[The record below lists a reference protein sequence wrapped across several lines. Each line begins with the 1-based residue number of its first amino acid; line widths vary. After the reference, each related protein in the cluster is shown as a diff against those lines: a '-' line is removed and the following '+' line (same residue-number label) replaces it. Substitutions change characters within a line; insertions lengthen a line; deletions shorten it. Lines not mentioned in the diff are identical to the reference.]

1 MGRSPS
7 DIGTRIVHAARR
19 RFLLEGVDG
28 ASLRGIA
35 RDAKTSIGMIYYY
48 FPAKNDLFL
57 AVVEEIYV
65 ALLADLESRLDR
77 ARPVRERIRL
87 LYERLGALSE
97 SEKQVLRLV
106 VREALASRDRLESL
120 IDRFQRGHLPLVFQ
134 LVKDGTSE
142 GLFRTDLPSALI
154 LGALMAI
161 GGPAQMVLG
170 IAERHLP
177 SRALPRAPERVK
189 TLVDILLT
197 GIGGAGRMRQ
207 R

>member
-1 MGRSPS
+1 MGRSGS
-7 DIGTRIVHAARR
+7 GIETRIVHAARR

-48 FPAKNDLFL
+48 YPAKDDLFL

-65 ALLADLESRLDR
+65 ALLGDLETRLDR

-97 SEKQVLRLV
+97 DEEQVLRLV
-106 VREALASRDRLESL
+106 VREALVSRNRLESL
-120 IDRFQRGHLPLVFQ
+120 IERFQRGHLPLVIQ
-134 LVKDGTSE
+134 LVKDGTAQ
-142 GLFRTDLPSALI
+142 GIFRKDLSIALI

-161 GGPAQMVLG
+161 GGPAQIVLG
-170 IAERHLP
+170 VAERHLP
-177 SRALPRAPERVK
+177 PKAAPRAPDRAR
-189 TLVDILLT
+189 TLVEVLFAGVGT
-197 GIGGAGRMRQ
+197 GRPR
-207 R
+207 RP